1 MKYIFITQVRGN
13 RNYSTDVDVSGK
25 SQEYNDM
32 ARQLNYRKNNDHKF
46 DDENSDIDEVVKSIA
61 I

>member
-13 RNYSTDVDVSGK
+13 RNYFTDVDVSGK

-46 DDENSDIDEVVKSIA
+46 DDENSDIDEVVKSIT

>member
-46 DDENSDIDEVVKSIA
+46 DDENSDIDEVVKSIT

>member
-1 MKYIFITQVRGN
+1 
-13 RNYSTDVDVSGK
+13 
-25 SQEYNDM
+25 M

-46 DDENSDIDEVVKSIA
+46 DDENSDIDEVVKSIT